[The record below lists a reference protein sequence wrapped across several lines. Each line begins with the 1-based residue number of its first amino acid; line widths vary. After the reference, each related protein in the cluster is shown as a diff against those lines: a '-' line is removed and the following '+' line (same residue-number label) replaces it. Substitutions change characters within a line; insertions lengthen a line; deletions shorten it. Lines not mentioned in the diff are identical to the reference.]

1 MINLTIGL
9 VVGSIITIF
18 TMSLL
23 KAASDADDK
32 LLGDRQYEE

>member
-9 VVGSIITIF
+9 VVGSVITIF

-23 KAASDADDK
+23 KAASDADNE
-32 LLGDRQYEE
+32 LLGDDQYK